1 MESEE
6 QVRLYGVDIDQKLK
20 FEEHLNTIISEAN
33 KKLNALMRVSK
44 FMSQDRLRIL
54 LKAFIE
60 SLFNY
65 CPLLWMFQSITLNKK
80 LNKLHMRALRVVY
93 KDNSL
98 TFEQMLEKDNSFS
111 IHERNLQKLA
121 IEMYKVKNNLCPK
134 PFRDL
139 FSIKT
144 NGKGFVLPKIRTV
157 NMGEETVRYRGPKT
171 WDMVPDEIKE
181 AETLDIFK
189 HRIKKWKPTGCTCRL
204 CTVFVKGLGRGFMKG
219 NVFVSK

>member
-1 MESEE
+1 MFCSRKLNRRINYIHERAI
-6 QVRLYGVDIDQKLK
+6 RLVYDDYTST
-20 FEEHLNTIISEAN
+20 FEE
-33 KKLNALMRVSK
+33 
-44 FMSQDRLRIL
+44 L
-54 LKAFIE
+54 L
-60 SLFNY
+60 
-65 CPLLWMFQSITLNKK
+65 Q
-80 LNKLHMRALRVVY
+80 
-93 KDNSL
+93 KDKSL
-98 TFEQMLEKDNSFS
+98 TFHHKN
-111 IHERNLQKLA
+111 IHQLA

-189 HRIKKWKPTGCTCRL
+189 HRIKKWKPTGCTCRV